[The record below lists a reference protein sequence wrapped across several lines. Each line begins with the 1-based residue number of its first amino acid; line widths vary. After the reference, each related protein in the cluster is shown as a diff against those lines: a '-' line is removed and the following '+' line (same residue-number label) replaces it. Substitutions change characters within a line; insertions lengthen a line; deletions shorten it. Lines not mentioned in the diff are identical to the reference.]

1 MNNLAHVAFL
11 EYAKQRGIIE
21 NSLNEELKLNKSMR
35 EENILDYLKLIS
47 EFHKK
52 IMGYDDYVWYRLQ
65 DKRGRIMEQYKIY
78 FKKASRE
85 LQIVKSKE
93 ELNSFEKVSLE
104 YGERYLKIA
113 QRCIEE
119 IYNNGYLELLKRSM
133 NRCEIVL
140 GDNNINNIRK
150 GEFIE
155 VAYLEE
161 CAYDLVELDAVF
173 YLNKL
178 IKKGIKLD
186 YDKLLVKF
194 CEFESLDQYSLRFM
208 KAMITFPY
216 EFIKC
221 FIKGASKYTEKDESN
236 YLNKLNKSLDISK
249 INLL

>member
-35 EENILDYLKLIS
+35 EESALDYLKLIS

-52 IMGYDDYVWYRLQ
+52 IMGYNDYICYRLQ
-65 DKRGRIMEQYKIY
+65 DKRGRILEQYKIF
-78 FKKASRE
+78 FKKATRE
-85 LQIVKSKE
+85 LQSIRNKE

-104 YGERYLKIA
+104 YGETYLKIS
-113 QRCIEE
+113 QKCIEE
-119 IYNNGYLELLKRSM
+119 ISNNGYLELIKRSM

-155 VAYLEE
+155 VACLKE
-161 CAYDLVELDAVF
+161 CAYDLVELDAVY

-186 YDKLLVKF
+186 YEKLLVKF
-194 CEFESLDQYSLRFM
+194 CEFEYLSHYSLSFM
-208 KAMITFPY
+208 KAMITFPH
-216 EFIKC
+216 EFIRC
-221 FIKGASKYTEKDESN
+221 FIKGTSKQTEYDVNN
-236 YLNKLNKSLDISK
+236 YLNKLKKSIEISN